1 MHRTLVLAWAACLAL
16 ARPAVAAE
24 PEVYPAKGQTAEQ
37 QERDQYACHEWSTK
51 ETGVDPVILAE
62 EKLAT
67 PTPAQ
72 QGGKAGGSMARSA
85 GLGAMGGAM
94 EGDAGAGAMRGMG
107 IGRMVSVIRAKRQLR
122 EHQSADAQEASALQ
136 AQLEKYDRAYA
147 ACLTGRGYAVK

>member
-1 MHRTLVLAWAACLAL
+1 MRRTLVLAWAACLAL
-16 ARPAVAAE
+16 AARSMAAE
-24 PEVYPAKGQTAEQ
+24 PEVYPAKGRTAAQ
-37 QERDQYACHEWSTK
+37 QERDQYACHEWATK
-51 ETGVDPVILAE
+51 ETGVDPVTLAE

-67 PTPAQ
+67 PAPAEDE
-72 QGGKAGGSMARSA
+72 GNAGGMARSA